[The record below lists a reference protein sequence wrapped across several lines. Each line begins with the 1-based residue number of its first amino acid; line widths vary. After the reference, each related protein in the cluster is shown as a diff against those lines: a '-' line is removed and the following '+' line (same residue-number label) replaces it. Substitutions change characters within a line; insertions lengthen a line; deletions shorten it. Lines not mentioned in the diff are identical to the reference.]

1 MSTVPEN
8 LAYTSDHEW
17 VAVDGETARVGITA
31 YAADQ
36 LGEAVYLDPP
46 ALGDTVVAGTPSGE
60 IESTKAVSDLVAPA
74 DGEVVEVNDAAVEN
88 PEIVTSD
95 PYGEGWI
102 YAVRLHATPELL
114 DAAAY
119 RALVEGQGA

>member
-1 MSTVPEN
+1 MTTVPEH
-8 LAYTSDHEW
+8 LHYTSDHEW
-17 VAVDGETARVGITA
+17 VAIDGDTARVGITT

-36 LGEAVYLDPP
+36 LGEAVYLEPP
-46 ALGDTVVAGTPSGE
+46 AIGDTVVAGTPSGE

-74 DGEVVEVNDAAVEN
+74 DGEVVEVNAAALEK
-88 PEIVTSD
+88 PELVTAD

-102 YAVRLHATPELL
+102 YALQLHATPELL

-119 RALVEGQGA
+119 RALLEEQGA

>member
-1 MSTVPEN
+1 MNIPEDRQ
-8 LAYTSDHEW
+8 YTKDHEW
-17 VAVDGETARVGITA
+17 VAVDGDTARVGITA

-36 LGEAVYLDPP
+36 LGEAVYIDPP
-46 ALGDTVVAGTPSGE
+46 AAGDALAAGEACGE

-74 DGEVVEVNDAAVEN
+74 DGEVLEVNAAVVDD
-88 PEIVTSD
+88 PELATSD

-102 YAVRLHATPELL
+102 YTLRLSGAADLL

-119 RALVEGQGA
+119 RDLVGEQGA